1 MYLKYFNKLKE
12 NIHALESLSLTK
24 IQSLC
29 FDIINKNQPLKN
41 LPIELFKISLLIV
54 FCEK

>member
-1 MYLKYFNKLKE
+1 MYLKYFNKSKE